1 VLEKRNIRP
10 IAANS
15 QRHDS
20 VDRTLFM
27 RWITEIHDRLADNGH
42 TSSGKVRVTRFVN
55 SLHCARDGRVFA
67 ILRTDTNGLFFR
79 EWSETGESLDQGRL
93 TMVDARTLIERS
105 LQRAR

>member
-1 VLEKRNIRP
+1 MLEKRNIGP
-10 IAANS
+10 TATDS
-15 QRHDS
+15 QRHDC

-27 RWITEIHDRLADNGH
+27 RWITKIHDRLADDGH
-42 TSSGKVRVTRFVN
+42 TSPGTVRVTRLVN

-79 EWSETGESLDQGRL
+79 EWPETGEPLDRGRL
-93 TMVDARTLIERS
+93 TMVEARTLIERS